1 MKTVNQPVVAA
12 STLVAA
18 IVLLLASSLASAQA
32 QTLSRWH
39 SLEDSGWEEKSFE
52 GNTVYQARS
61 DDSGSYLSARA
72 DSSAS
77 ALFLK
82 RDIDVSKT
90 PVLSWRWRV
99 QAFNGARDHLQKAE
113 DDFPAR
119 LYVVVRE
126 GILPWQT
133 LALNYVWADAM
144 LDRESWKNPF
154 TDKAIMVP
162 VARGREGVGEWRSH
176 RVNIVED
183 FKRYFG
189 KDITRISGIA
199 LMTDA
204 DNFGGVSAADYG
216 EITISAPDTVTKLLL
231 F

>member
-1 MKTVNQPVVAA
+1 MFTREWAA
-12 STLVAA
+12 SFAGM
-18 IVLLLASSLASAQA
+18 VLLLALMPAFVSAQSL
-32 QTLSRWH
+32 TLSRWQ
-39 SLEDSGWEEKSFE
+39 SLQTSDWDEKSFE
-52 GNTVYQARS
+52 GHTSYQSAS
-61 DDSGSYLSARA
+61 DESGNYLSARA
-72 DSSAS
+72 DGAAS

-82 RDIDVSKT
+82 RDIDVTQT
-90 PVLSWRWRV
+90 PILSWRWRV
-99 QAFNGARDHLQKAE
+99 NAFNGARDHLKKDE

-126 GILPWQT
+126 GFFPWQT
-133 LALNYVWADAM
+133 LALNYVWADDKV
-144 LDRESWKNPF
+144 DRESWKNPF

-162 VARGREGVGEWRSH
+162 VARGREGMGEWHSH

-189 KDITRISGIA
+189 KDISEISGIA

-216 EITISAPDTVTKLLL
+216 EITVSAP
-231 F
+231 